1 MLSSRRFRLMLLGA
15 VSSTAFT
22 TAHAA
27 DIVLPSIGTI
37 TSVSS
42 NTVTAVQSGAQ
53 TTITQTTPRAIVK
66 WSDLSV
72 PSGNLLEFVQPSAS
86 SVTLNKVV
94 RATDGPAIVPTN
106 INGEL
111 KANGQVWILNPTG
124 VLVGSTG
131 QVNVAGFLAT
141 TLDIADADF
150 TAATDTFSFS
160 GDSTS
165 SVVNAGNINIVNAG
179 TDKGY
184 AVLAGHRVENS
195 GLVQAQLG
203 TVALGSGR
211 AMSLTFSADKLISF
225 VVSDPATAQGSGIAN
240 TSNGQLI
247 ADGGR
252 VLMTAR
258 VASTLAA
265 SVINNAGLVQANS
278 VSVKNG
284 EITLDAGPTGDIVVS
299 ETGNLTQGA
308 SQPEEPG
315 ASSPLAQPKS
325 LRFPAASF

>member
-111 KANGQVWILNPTG
+111 KA
-124 VLVGSTG
+124 
-131 QVNVAGFLAT
+131 
-141 TLDIADADF
+141 
-150 TAATDTFSFS
+150 
-160 GDSTS
+160 
-165 SVVNAGNINIVNAG
+165 
-179 TDKGY
+179 
-184 AVLAGHRVENS
+184 
-195 GLVQAQLG
+195 
-203 TVALGSGR
+203 
-211 AMSLTFSADKLISF
+211 
-225 VVSDPATAQGSGIAN
+225 
-240 TSNGQLI
+240 
-247 ADGGR
+247 
-252 VLMTAR
+252 
-258 VASTLAA
+258 
-265 SVINNAGLVQANS
+265 
-278 VSVKNG
+278 
-284 EITLDAGPTGDIVVS
+284 
-299 ETGNLTQGA
+299 
-308 SQPEEPG
+308 
-315 ASSPLAQPKS
+315 
-325 LRFPAASF
+325 

>member
-1 MLSSRRFRLMLLGA
+1 MLLGA

-27 DIVLPSIGTI
+27 DVVLPTGTI
-37 TSVSS
+37 KSVSS
-42 NTVTAVQSGAQ
+42 GTVTSASSG
-53 TTITQTTPRAIVK
+53 TQTTVTQTSNRAIIN

-72 PSGNLLEFVQPSAS
+72 ASGDTLEFVQPSSS
-86 SVTLNKVV
+86 SVTLNRVV
-94 RATDGPAIVPTN
+94 RLTDGPAIVPTN

-150 TAATDTFSFS
+150 NAATDVFNFS
-160 GDSTS
+160 GDSTAS
-165 SVVNAGNINIVNAG
+165 IINQGSI
-179 TDKGY
+179 TTSGY

-211 AMSLTFSADKLISF
+211 AMSLTFAADKLISF
-225 VVSDPATAQGSGIAN
+225 VVSDPAIAQDSGIINAS
-240 TSNGQLI
+240 TGQLI

-252 VLMTAR
+252 VLMTA
-258 VASTLAA
+258 
-265 SVINNAGLVQANS
+265 
-278 VSVKNG
+278 
-284 EITLDAGPTGDIVVS
+284 PIVC
-299 ETGNLTQGA
+299 L
-308 SQPEEPG
+308 
-315 ASSPLAQPKS
+315 
-325 LRFPAASF
+325 